1 MFQIELKRQREARG
15 LSQQALSDL
24 LNVSQGAVGLWE
36 SGKRKPDLETLIRIA
51 KLFDVSTDSLLGIS
65 ESSIANLQLFAEP
78 KQPDTAQNPLQEEMN
93 AIFSSLPEEE
103 KEKAMDYIRYLSQ
116 IRRKEST

>member
-51 KLFDVSTDSLLGIS
+51 KLLMYRL
-65 ESSIANLQLFAEP
+65 IACSVYLNRQLQTSNFLPNPNSQIPP
-78 KQPDTAQNPLQEEMN
+78 K
-93 AIFSSLPEEE
+93 
-103 KEKAMDYIRYLSQ
+103 IRY
-116 IRRKEST
+116 RKK